1 MHTIEAHGIL
11 DTGADT
17 SVMPMW
23 LLRRLG
29 IQLDKKTR
37 REVYSVSGP
46 LWSYG
51 AKVGLEIECGGRWLD
66 IGVAEVNFPDA
77 PWSRNHLYV
86 RPFLLGLDGFFNN
99 IHMCIDHSKKEFWI
113 SVPGAR
119 RGVGASLCA
128 PPARRA

>member
-1 MHTIEAHGIL
+1 MHTIEAHGVL

-29 IQLDKKTR
+29 IQLGKKTR
-37 REVYSVSGP
+37 REVYSASGP

-51 AKVGLEIECGGRWLD
+51 AKVGLEIECGCRLLG
-66 IGVAEVNFPDA
+66 IGVAKVNFPDA
-77 PWSRNHLYV
+77 PWPRNRLYV
-86 RPFLLGLDGFFNN
+86 RPLLLGLDGFFNN
-99 IHMCIDHSKKEFWI
+99 IHTCIDHSKKEFWI
-113 SVPGAR
+113 SVPWAG
-119 RGVGASLCA
+119 RGVGAGLCA